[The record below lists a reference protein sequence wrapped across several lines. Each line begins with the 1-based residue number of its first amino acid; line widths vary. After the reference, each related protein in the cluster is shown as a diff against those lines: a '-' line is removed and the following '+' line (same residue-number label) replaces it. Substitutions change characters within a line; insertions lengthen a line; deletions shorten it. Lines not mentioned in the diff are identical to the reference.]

1 MKIVKFDDK
10 ENEIIYMVRM
20 QRKPSEF
27 LDRESMESSINWIS
41 EQSKLGLSNEIL
53 TLLAIDYKC
62 KKPGKSRVFYT
73 SLSFY
78 FSESFFKKSSM
89 LFRIAP
95 SLARRSLFI
104 PATASPTVAVCVE
117 SIFSSKMT
125 VPVVSS
131 LTL

>member
-10 ENEIIYMVRM
+10 ENEIIYMLRINVLGF
-20 QRKPSEF
+20 QRRSSEF

-41 EQSKLGLSNEIL
+41 EQSKLGLSNKIL

-62 KKPGKSRVFYT
+62 KKPGKSRVFYK

-95 SLARRSLFI
+95 SLAIRSLSK
-104 PATASPTVAVCVE
+104 PAKASPTVAV
-117 SIFSSKMT
+117 
-125 VPVVSS
+125 
-131 LTL
+131 